1 MSGLYNTCDRSTL
14 TFDKKIMTGK
24 ICVLLLLGLSCS
36 FAKAQLVSNVK
47 ELNWLVGDWKRIN
60 SKAGQSGLESWT
72 KVSSTELKGQGIT
85 FQGSDTA
92 FVEKIR
98 IIVQDGSLYYVAD
111 VPENK
116 KSVYFLFTEIKP
128 NSFVCQNPAHDFPKM
143 IAYSLKDTKLTAT
156 ISGGGK
162 SMEYVFEK
170 HP

>member
-1 MSGLYNTCDRSTL
+1 MNR
-14 TFDKKIMTGK
+14 K
-24 ICVLLLLGLSCS
+24 ICLLLLFGLSCS
-36 FAKAQLVSNVK
+36 FVKAQPVSNVG
-47 ELNWLVGDWKRIN
+47 ELKWLEGTWKRIN

-72 KVSSTELKGQGIT
+72 KISATELKGQGIT
-85 FQGSDTA
+85 LHGSDTA

-116 KSVYFLFTEIKP
+116 KPVYFLFTEMKP

-156 ISGGGK
+156 ISGNGK